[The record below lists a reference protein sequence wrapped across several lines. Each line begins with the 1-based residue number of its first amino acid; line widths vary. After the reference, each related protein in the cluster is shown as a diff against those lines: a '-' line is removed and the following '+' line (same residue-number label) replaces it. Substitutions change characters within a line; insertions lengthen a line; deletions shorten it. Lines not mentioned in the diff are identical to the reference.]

1 MGFRF
6 HRRLNLGSGFGLNVG
21 KSGASASRRASFG
34 SIGTGGYSVRSGIP
48 GLSYRKSFGKGGAG
62 LIIGLVSLFV
72 TIVISLASLLIVLGL
87 AILLFLF
94 KVFWVVLN
102 IAVQLIVWI
111 CLTAVDFVK
120 YMSENPPSS
129 TSQKTI
135 PEHTTSP
142 EITPLT
148 SAPPEIP
155 MLSIVKIPK
164 PRPSNP
170 PQE

>member
-1 MGFRF
+1 M
-6 HRRLNLGSGFGLNVG
+6 
-21 KSGASASRRASFG
+21 
-34 SIGTGGYSVRSGIP
+34 
-48 GLSYRKSFGKGGAG
+48 
-62 LIIGLVSLFV
+62 IIGLVSLFV
-72 TIVISLASLLIVLGL
+72 TIVISLVSLLIVLGL
-87 AILLFLF
+87 ATLLFLF

-120 YMSENPPSS
+120 YMSENLPAT

-142 EITPLT
+142 EVTPLT

-155 MLSIVKIPK
+155 MLSVVKIPK